1 MLAELAA
8 AVRSRRVSAVELVMA
23 ALERIERLNPALNAV
38 TELRAERALR
48 EARALDERGAEGPLA
63 GLPLLV
69 KDNTD
74 VAGMV
79 TTFGSRTMLDRPPA
93 GAHEITVERMVEA
106 GAVIVGRTNI
116 PEFAFQGWTDND
128 LHGPTRNPWGLEW
141 SPGGSSGGSG
151 AALAAG
157 MAPIA
162 TGTDG
167 GGSIRTPA
175 AFCGLVGLKPT
186 AGLIGRRPIPSWL
199 ETSTQGPLARTV
211 ADARLLLEV
220 MRGPVE
226 GDPSAAPRWESRG
239 GMTSR
244 VIAVARTRDYGP
256 IPPEVD
262 RPFRAALDAIDAEL
276 GLPVEE
282 LTPAEL
288 FPTTGATSGMSRDDW
303 YVTVTVEELHFL
315 GRTWVRRHLD
325 EFSAPFRREMEHALG
340 YTLEE
345 YLTARHRRFGYT
357 ADLDRLL
364 GEDAVLVCPTHGY
377 EGWLADG
384 TLPGTD
390 RVAAGEG
397 YNTGEFNLSG
407 HPSLSVPA
415 GTSSNGLPFGLEI
428 TGPRWRDDLVLEFG
442 AAWERV
448 RPWTGTAP
456 GCEPFSLDGLSADH
470 GLDGISA
477 GHGA

>member
-8 AVRSRRVSAVELVMA
+8 SVRDRRVSAVELVTESLA
-23 ALERIERLNPALNAV
+23 RIERLDHALNAV
-38 TELRAERALR
+38 TTLWVERAL
-48 EARALDERGAEGPLA
+48 EDALAVDAGGGADQPLA

-79 TTFGSRTMLDRPPA
+79 TTFGSRLREGAPPA
-93 GAHEITVERMVEA
+93 ERSELTVERLVRA

-151 AALAAG
+151 AALTAG
-157 MAPIA
+157 LAPLA

-199 ETSTQGPLARTV
+199 ELSTQGPMATSI

-226 GDPSAAPRWESRG
+226 GDPTAIPSWEPRG
-239 GMTSR
+239 GSGPSR
-244 VIAVARTRDYGP
+244 VLASTRSWDLGP
-256 IPPEVD
+256 LPPEVD
-262 RPFRAALDAIDAEL
+262 APFRAALDAIDAEL

-282 LTPAEL
+282 IEPWAL
-288 FPTTGATSGMSRDDW
+288 FPTVINNGGNGGTDW
-303 YVTVTVEELHFL
+303 YTTVIAEELAWL
-315 GRTWVRRHLD
+315 GRDFVHAHLNA
-325 EFSAPFRREMEHALG
+325 FSPAFRAEMEDALG
-340 YTLEE
+340 LPLDA
-345 YLTARHRRFGYT
+345 YLAARHRRFDYVM
-357 ADLDRLL
+357 DLDRLL
-364 GEDAVLVCPTHGY
+364 GEDTVLVCPTHGLA
-377 EGWLADG
+377 GWLAGG
-384 TLPGTD
+384 TVPGTD
-390 RVAAGEG
+390 RVAGPEG

-415 GTSSNGLPFGLEI
+415 GMSANGLPFGLLVN
-428 TGPRWRDDLVLEFG
+428 GPRWRDDLVLGFG
-442 AAWERV
+442 AMWERV
-448 RPWTGTAP
+448 RPWPASAP
-456 GCEPFSLDGLSADH
+456 GYEPF
-470 GLDGISA
+470 
-477 GHGA
+477 GAP

>member
-1 MLAELAA
+1 MLFELAN
-8 AVRSRRVSAVELVMA
+8 AVRARRVSAVELVTD
-23 ALERIERLNPALNAV
+23 ALERIGRLNPIVNAV
-38 TELRAERALR
+38 TIVRADEAL
-48 EARALDERGAEGPLA
+48 EDARALDARGADGPLA

-74 VAGMV
+74 AAGMV
-79 TTFGSRTMLDRPPA
+79 TVFGSRTKLDSPPA
-93 GAHEITVERMVEA
+93 SRSEISVERMVGA

-128 LHGPTRNPWGLEW
+128 VYGPSRNPWALDW

-157 MAPIA
+157 LAPIA

-186 AGLIGRRPIPSWL
+186 AGLVGRRPIPSWL
-199 ETSTQGPLARTV
+199 DLSTQGPLATSV
-211 ADARLLLEV
+211 ADAALLLEV

-226 GDPSAAPRWESRG
+226 GDPTAAPAWSSRG
-239 GMTSR
+239 GMPSRVLATSR
-244 VIAVARTRDYGP
+244 TRESGP
-256 IPPEVD
+256 LPREVEA
-262 RPFRAALDAIDAEL
+262 PFRAALQAIERDL

-282 LTPAEL
+282 VAPAAL
-288 FPTTGATSGMSRDDW
+288 FPSTDAGESRDDW
-303 YVTVTVEELHFL
+303 SVTVMVEELHWL
-315 GRTWVRRHLD
+315 GREWVQAHMD
-325 EFSAPFRREMEHALG
+325 EFSAAFRFEMQNALAT
-340 YTLEE
+340 TLGE
-345 YLTARHRRFGYT
+345 YLAARHRRFAYT

-384 TLPGTD
+384 TLPGSD
-390 RVAAGEG
+390 GPAGSEG
-397 YNTGEFNLSG
+397 YNTGEFNISG
-407 HPSLSVPA
+407 HPSMSVPA
-415 GTSSNGLPFGLEI
+415 GSCSNGLPFGLEV

-442 AAWERV
+442 AAWERAH
-448 RPWTGTAP
+448 PWPAVAP
-456 GCEPFSLDGLSADH
+456 GYTPFTLP
-470 GLDGISA
+470 
-477 GHGA
+477 